1 MPFIHD
7 IGLND
12 ADCGWEQNW
21 YPKNKNLIVKD
32 NHSMCRFSLCFS
44 HSDVHYLPPADQN
57 ALYCLTI
64 PLGVR
69 CKAELLYWL
78 GHPWKVRFTEVVEE
92 EGAEQGEAKPQDHHT
107 GRSRMYFQEQS
118 VQQDNSTRQAGH
130 L

>member
-12 ADCGWEQNW
+12 VDCGWEQNW

-32 NHSMCRFSLCFS
+32 NHSMCQFSLCFDS
-44 HSDVHYLPPADQN
+44 GDVHYLPPADKN

-64 PLGVR
+64 PLKMR
-69 CKAELLYWL
+69 CKAELLYYE
-78 GHPWKVRFTEVVEE
+78 GEPWKVRFTECLAMEVAEE
-92 EGAEQGEAKPQDHHT
+92 DLRN

-118 VQQDNSTRQAGH
+118 VQQDSSTPGEDCH
-130 L
+130 